1 MAYILFITPSPE
13 SEVVSLDFCQKILIF
28 IAVHRKLWIT
38 QFRTYESHASISQ
51 LWDWSNSRRKG
62 SATSDI

>member
-13 SEVVSLDFCQKILIF
+13 SEVVSLDFCQKILVF

-38 QFRTYESHASISQ
+38 QFRTYESHASISNYETEAIQGEKDQQ
-51 LWDWSNSRRKG
+51 LV
-62 SATSDI
+62 I